1 MNYLDKYN
9 KESTNEYINEMEQYA
24 LDNNVPIVTK
34 EGLRFILDICK
45 IKKAKKVLEIGTAIA
60 FTASQVALLLDDCKV
75 DTIERNKKMY
85 DVATSNI
92 KNLHLENQVNVIF
105 SDASLVDEALL
116 QNDYDVI
123 FIDAAK
129 AQYTVFFEKFSKL
142 LKEDGIIIS
151 DNLLFH
157 GLVESKAID
166 QGKDLR
172 ALVRKIDRYNV
183 WLSEN
188 KEFDT
193 TFYSIGDGMA
203 LSMRKLGE
211 K

>member
-9 KESTNEYINEMEQYA
+9 HECDLNYINEMEKFA
-24 LDNNVPIVTK
+24 SDNQVPIVTK

-45 IKKAKKVLEIGTAIA
+45 IKKAKRVLEIGTAIA
-60 FTASQVALLLDDCKV
+60 YTASQVALLNSEVRV
-75 DTIERNKKMY
+75 DTIERNQKMY
-85 DVATSNI
+85 DLACTNI
-92 KNLHLENQVNVIF
+92 KALKLENQVNIIF
-105 SDASLVDEALL
+105 SDASSVDETLL
-116 QNDYDVI
+116 LGDYDVI

-129 AQYTVFFEKFSKL
+129 AQYTVFFEKFSKY

-157 GLVESKAID
+157 GLVETKAQD
-166 QGKDLR
+166 KGKDLR
-172 ALVRKIDRYNV
+172 ALVRKIDNYNV
-183 WLSEN
+183 WLSQNED
-188 KEFDT
+188 FDT

-203 LSMRKLGE
+203 LSMRKIGR